1 MSTLT
6 TPRFATGPRALTSRH
21 SLRQSDR
28 DALRKGASTVGTH
41 ATIGSAIGVTLGVY
55 LAFRLRRSRASMF
68 TTFRA
73 REQPTAVKF
82 AGGREEPLPDLRP
95 MMKPSTFGDV
105 ATYTLLGAGGL
116 FFGGETGL
124 LTGTFRARQQI
135 GSDRE
140 SRERI
145 ETAFRRFQ
153 ADALRKQADQVYIS
167 FRNRFYNSGVDF
179 RHILKTC

>member
-1 MSTLT
+1 MIIYGLV
-6 TPRFATGPRALTSRH
+6 AEVKVLICRH

-55 LAFRLRRSRASMF
+55 LAFRLRRSRAAMF
-68 TTFRA
+68 TAFRA

-82 AGGREEPLPDLRP
+82 AGGREEPLPDLRQ

-135 GSDRE
+135 GGDRE

-145 ETAFRRFQ
+145 ETAFRRYGLMLSYDVVHMLTLLSHVQ
-153 ADALRKQADQVYIS
+153 L
-167 FRNRFYNSGVDF
+167 SG
-179 RHILKTC
+179 RCPEKTS